1 MKRFGRHWPV
11 SIWLVF
17 LALCILIVSRV
28 QIGADLSAFL
38 PRTPT
43 PAQQLLSEQL
53 RDGVF
58 SRLILIGI
66 EGGTPDALSEAS
78 KQLAQ
83 RLRNEPGFSLV
94 NNGDE
99 SGLAQDQIFLLENR
113 YLLSSAVTP
122 GHFTPA
128 ALHAA
133 LENSLQL
140 LGSPAGIMLKRLI
153 PRDPSGEMLHLL
165 DGFSGQ
171 NQPSSHN
178 GIWVSHDGK
187 RALLLAQTKAPG
199 FDIDA
204 QQKLIALIHSRFAE
218 AIPGTES
225 SGLHL
230 VLSGPGVFSVHA
242 RDHIKGVAFN
252 FSIITS
258 VLVSILLLLVFRS
271 WRVLALS
278 LLPVISGTLAGIA
291 AVSLGYGMVYG
302 ITLGFGITL
311 IGEAVDYAIF
321 FFTRL
326 APGKPP
332 STALDKIWPTLRLG
346 VMTSVCGFSPMF
358 LADFPG
364 FAQLGLFSVVGLI
377 VAVLVTRWVLPTLVP
392 GNFSTYTPTHLSARV
407 MRLIQQAPRLRPLA
421 WALVLAATLFIT
433 LHRGPMWS
441 DNLSSLSPLMEDDR
455 RIDESLRRDIGAP
468 DVHYMLIVSGKDRED
483 ALERSEAVGV
493 QLDALKDSHML
504 AGYDTP
510 ARYLPSQKTQL
521 ARLSALPEPE
531 KLQANLRQAL
541 TGLPFRANLFEPFL
555 SDVAAARNH
564 PPLTAGNLHGT
575 NLGLQTESLLAQR
588 SDGWIGILPLHDVTD
603 VTPIQQALIK
613 QDGQIVLL
621 DLQRESDALYQTY
634 VHEAIKLSA
643 YGALAIVLL
652 LFLSLRSLR
661 RVTMVLLPLAGAVII
676 TTAIVLASG
685 QKLLIFHLIGLLLAV
700 AVGSNYSLFFDRE
713 SHSDQQDESSG
724 RTMLS
729 LLVANISTIIAF
741 GMLAFSGVPLLTAI
755 GETVAIG
762 AFLSLLFSAVL
773 MGRGVAKSLLKHEPP

>member
-1 MKRFGRHWPV
+1 VKRFSAHRFNRHWPV
-11 SIWLVF
+11 AIWFILF
-17 LALCILIVSRV
+17 AFCIFVVSRV

-43 PAQQLLSEQL
+43 PVQQLLSEQL

-66 EGGTPDALSEAS
+66 EGGAPDALSEAS
-78 KQLAQ
+78 KQLAK
-83 RLRNEPGFSLV
+83 RLRNESGFSLV

-99 SGLAQDQIFLLENR
+99 SSLAQDQIFLLENR
-113 YLLSSAVTP
+113 YLLSPAVTP
-122 GHFTPA
+122 EHFTPT

-140 LGSPAGIMLKRLI
+140 LGSPAGIMLKQLI

-165 DGFSGQ
+165 EGFSGQ
-171 NQPSSHN
+171 NQPASHQ
-178 GIWVSHDGK
+178 GVWVSHDGK
-187 RALLLAQTKAPG
+187 RALLLAQTKSPG

-204 QQKLIALIHSRFAE
+204 QQKLIALIQSHFA
-218 AIPGTES
+218 ATTQDTKF
-225 SGLHL
+225 SGLQM

-258 VLVSILLLLVFRS
+258 ILVSILLLLAFRS

-332 STALDKIWPTLRLG
+332 TTALDKIWPTLRLG

-392 GNFSTYTPTHLSARV
+392 GNFSAYTPTDLSARV
-407 MRLIQQAPRLRPLA
+407 MRLIQQAPRLRLLA
-421 WALVLAATLFIT
+421 WALVMAATLFIT

-441 DNLSSLSPLMEDDR
+441 DNLSSLSPLMDDDR

-483 ALERSEAVGV
+483 ALERSETVGA
-493 QLDALKDSHML
+493 QLDTLKDRHML

-521 ARLSALPEPE
+521 ARLAALPEPE

-541 TGLPFRANLFEPFL
+541 TGLPFRANLFAPFL

-564 PPLTAGNLHGT
+564 PPITPGNLHGT
-575 NLGLQTESLLAQR
+575 NLELQTESLLAQR
-588 SDGWIGILPLHDVTD
+588 SDGWVAILPLHDVTD
-603 VTPIQQALIK
+603 VLPIQQALVK
-613 QDGQIVLL
+613 QGGQVVLL

-634 VHEAIKLSA
+634 VNEAIKLSA

-652 LFLSLRSLR
+652 LFISLRSLR
-661 RVTMVLLPLAGAVII
+661 RVIMVLLPLAAAVII

-713 SHSDQQDESSG
+713 SHSDQQDESRS

-729 LLVANISTIIAF
+729 LLVANIATIIAF

-773 MGRGVAKSLLKHEPP
+773 MGRGVAKLH

>member
-1 MKRFGRHWPV
+1 
-11 SIWLVF
+11 
-17 LALCILIVSRV
+17 
-28 QIGADLSAFL
+28 
-38 PRTPT
+38 
-43 PAQQLLSEQL
+43 
-53 RDGVF
+53 
-58 SRLILIGI
+58 
-66 EGGTPDALSEAS
+66 
-78 KQLAQ
+78 
-83 RLRNEPGFSLV
+83 
-94 NNGDE
+94 
-99 SGLAQDQIFLLENR
+99 
-113 YLLSSAVTP
+113 
-122 GHFTPA
+122 
-128 ALHAA
+128 
-133 LENSLQL
+133 
-140 LGSPAGIMLKRLI
+140 
-153 PRDPSGEMLHLL
+153 
-165 DGFSGQ
+165 
-171 NQPSSHN
+171 
-178 GIWVSHDGK
+178 
-187 RALLLAQTKAPG
+187 
-199 FDIDA
+199 
-204 QQKLIALIHSRFAE
+204 
-218 AIPGTES
+218 
-225 SGLHL
+225 
-230 VLSGPGVFSVHA
+230 
-242 RDHIKGVAFN
+242 
-252 FSIITS
+252 
-258 VLVSILLLLVFRS
+258 
-271 WRVLALS
+271 
-278 LLPVISGTLAGIA
+278 
-291 AVSLGYGMVYG
+291 
-302 ITLGFGITL
+302 
-311 IGEAVDYAIF
+311 
-321 FFTRL
+321 
-326 APGKPP
+326 
-332 STALDKIWPTLRLG
+332 
-346 VMTSVCGFSPMF
+346 
-358 LADFPG
+358 
-364 FAQLGLFSVVGLI
+364 
-377 VAVLVTRWVLPTLVP
+377 
-392 GNFSTYTPTHLSARV
+392 
-407 MRLIQQAPRLRPLA
+407 
-421 WALVLAATLFIT
+421 
-433 LHRGPMWS
+433 
-441 DNLSSLSPLMEDDR
+441 
-455 RIDESLRRDIGAP
+455 
-468 DVHYMLIVSGKDRED
+468 MLIVSGKDRED
-483 ALERSEAVGV
+483 ALERSEAVGA